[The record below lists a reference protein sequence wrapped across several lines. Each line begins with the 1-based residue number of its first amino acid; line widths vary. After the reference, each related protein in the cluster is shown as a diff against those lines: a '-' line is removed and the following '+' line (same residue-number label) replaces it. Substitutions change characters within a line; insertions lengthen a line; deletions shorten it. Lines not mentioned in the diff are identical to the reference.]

1 MLHNFIRTEMDFDNM
16 ELEINYESTPNINI
30 YAVVINTIEPS
41 NKYIIQR
48 QNLAKDIL
56 NTWQASKN
64 L

>member
-41 NKYIIQR
+41 NKYII
-48 QNLAKDIL
+48 
-56 NTWQASKN
+56 
-64 L
+64 